1 MVARETVEGKIY
13 DCLKSLKIDIN
24 SDDIKKVSD
33 ICLEDLNTYAMKD
46 PSCGGNAE
54 IVLDSNRSFLAVLL
68 YRVANFYYYEMGEK
82 NIAIKISEF
91 AKIYSG
97 IEIHPGAK
105 IGRRFVVDHGTGTVI
120 GETTVIGD
128 DCYLLQNVILG
139 AHVITGHVTHDRHPK
154 LGNNV
159 EIGAFTKVLGNIRI
173 GNNVKISPNCV
184 ITRDVEDDTSIIVS
198 SYYLN
203 EKRKSGLRYTG
214 YRILDKDIVVYIDGL
229 EAEGVDTVKYESE
242 LGENKNTLIE
252 KDSVI
257 IPYDNDKKNI
267 KLKMY
272 KNKKWFN
279 ELILNV

>member
-198 SYYLN
+198 SYYQI

>member
-1 MVARETVEGKIY
+1 MVARYMVEEKIY
-13 DCLKSLKIDIN
+13 DCLNSLN
-24 SDDIKKVSD
+24 VAFEVEAIKKVSSE
-33 ICLEDLNTYAMKD
+33 CLEDLITYAKKD
-46 PSCGGNAE
+46 PSCGGDAE
-54 IVLDSNRSFLAVLL
+54 IVLDSNRSFFAVML
-68 YRVANFYYYEMGEK
+68 YRVAHFYYYEKGDK
-82 NIAIKISEF
+82 NTAIKISEY
-91 AKIYSG
+91 AKINSG

-105 IGRRFVVDHGTGTVI
+105 IGKRFVVDHGTGTVI

-159 EIGAFTKVLGNIRI
+159 EIGAFTKILGNIRI
-173 GNNVKISPNCV
+173 WNNVKISPNCI
-184 ITRDVEDDTSIIVS
+184 ITRDVDDNTSIIVA
-198 SYYLN
+198 SYYQI
-203 EKRKSGLRYTG
+203 EKKKSGLRYTG

-242 LGENKNTLIE
+242 QGESKVTQIE

-257 IPYDNDKKNI
+257 LPDVTDKRNI

-272 KNKKWFN
+272 KTKNGLMN
-279 ELILNV
+279 LL

>member
-1 MVARETVEGKIY
+1 MIARETVEEKIY
-13 DCLKSLKIDIN
+13 DCLKSMNIDFEME
-24 SDDIKKVSD
+24 DVKKVSEV
-33 ICLEDLNTYAMKD
+33 CLEDLITYAKKD
-46 PSCGGNAE
+46 PSCGGNAA
-54 IVLDSNRSFLAVLL
+54 IVLDSNRSFLAVML
-68 YRVANFYYYEMGEK
+68 YRVANFYYYQKGDK
-82 NIAIKISEF
+82 NSAIKISEY
-91 AKIYSG
+91 AKVNSG

-105 IGRRFVVDHGTGTVI
+105 IGKRFVVDHGTGTVI

-139 AHVITGHVTHDRHPK
+139 AHVITGHVMHDRHPK

-184 ITRDVEDDTSIIVS
+184 ITRDIDDDTSIIVA
-198 SYYLN
+198 SYYQI

-229 EAEGVDTVKYESE
+229 QAEGVDTVKYESE
-242 LGENKNTLIE
+242 QGESEATQIE
-252 KDSVI
+252 KDSI
-257 IPYDNDKKNI
+257 ILPYAIDKRNI

-272 KNKKWFN
+272 KNKEWFN
-279 ELILNV
+279 ELIVNV